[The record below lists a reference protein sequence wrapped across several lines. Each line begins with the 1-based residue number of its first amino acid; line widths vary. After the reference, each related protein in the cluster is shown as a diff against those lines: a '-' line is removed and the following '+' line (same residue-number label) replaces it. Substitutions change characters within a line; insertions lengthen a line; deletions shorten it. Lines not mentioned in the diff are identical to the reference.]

1 MNILAQIADRTR
13 DRIAKRRAAI
23 PLERIR
29 ELAEGVPV
37 SDAYPFEAAMRK
49 DGMSVI
55 AELKKASPSKGV
67 ICSDFPYLSI
77 AHEYMQASCDAVS
90 CLTEPFY
97 FLGDDRYLL
106 QVAAA
111 VDVPVLR
118 KDFFIDEYMIY
129 EAKLFGASAILLI
142 VSLLDDK
149 TLTTYM
155 EVADSLGLSAL
166 VECRDSTEVD
176 RAVSAG
182 ARIIGVN
189 NRNLGTF
196 EVDMERTARLR
207 DLVPGDTI
215 LVSESGISSGKDC
228 ARLRSIGVDAV
239 LVGEALVRSSDKA
252 ALIRELK
259 RGGSLDGH
267 QDLRLAT
274 T

>member
-1 MNILAQIADRTR
+1 
-13 DRIAKRRAAI
+13 
-23 PLERIR
+23 
-29 ELAEGVPV
+29 
-37 SDAYPFEAAMRK
+37 
-49 DGMSVI
+49 
-55 AELKKASPSKGV
+55 
-67 ICSDFPYLSI
+67 
-77 AHEYMQASCDAVS
+77 MQASCDAVS

-267 QDLRLAT
+267 QDFGLRRHEDILFVNELDRNMSFRHRRALEPQEHRCKASDGLVQELDDGIVKVGVFVDESLDFVSACSPT
-274 T
+274 V